1 LGMQMRK
8 RLSKLAVFA
17 ILMFIVVCTFFPYYF
32 MLISSLKNN
41 SEIAAHPFT
50 MTLPLRFENYT
61 SSYRMILQYL
71 KNSVIV
77 TGCTV
82 AGTSIIAVLSAYVF
96 ARFNFP
102 GKTFLYMFILSFMMI
117 PSVLTLIPMYVLV
130 SDMGMIGTYLSA
142 ILPAIATAQIQFI
155 VILVPYIEGLPQDLF
170 DAARLD
176 GANQLQTFFYVTEP
190 LIRATL
196 TSQML
201 LTFLNSWNDF
211 IWPMLT
217 LSSNKELKTIT
228 LGLYSYRDVQQIL
241 YGPMFAGFFMASIPL
256 ILLFSFN
263 MKHFISGLT
272 TGAVKG

>member
-1 LGMQMRK
+1 MGMKMRK
-8 RLSKLAVFA
+8 RLSKLAVFTV
-17 ILMFIVVCTFFPYYF
+17 LMFIVLCTFFPYYF

-50 MTLPLRFENYT
+50 ITMPLRFENYT
-61 SSYRMILQYL
+61 SSYQMILKYL
-71 KNSVIV
+71 RNSIMV

-82 AGTSIIAVLSAYVF
+82 IGTTLIAVLSAYVF
-96 ARFNFP
+96 ARFEFP
-102 GKTFLYMFILSFMMI
+102 GKRFLYMFILAFMMI

-130 SDMGMIGTYLSA
+130 SDMGMIGTYASA
-142 ILPAIATAQIQFI
+142 IFPVIATAQIQFI

-176 GANQLQTFFYVTEP
+176 GANQVQTFFYVTEP

-211 IWPMLT
+211 VWPMLT
-217 LSSNKELKTIT
+217 LSSTKELKTIT

-241 YGPMFAGFFMASIPL
+241 YGPMFAGFFMAAIPL

-272 TGAVKG
+272 SGAIKG

>member
-1 LGMQMRK
+1 MQMRK

-82 AGTSIIAVLSAYVF
+82 IGTSVIAVLSAYVF
-96 ARFNFP
+96 ARFEFP
-102 GKTFLYMFILSFMMI
+102 GKNALYMFILSFMMI

-142 ILPAIATAQIQFI
+142 ILPTIATAQIQFI

-176 GANQLQTFFYVTEP
+176 GANQVQTFFYVTEP

-217 LSSNKELKTIT
+217 LSSSKELKTIT

>member
-1 LGMQMRK
+1 MGMKMQV
-8 RLSKLAVFA
+8 RLRKLATFT
-17 ILMFIVVCTFFPYYF
+17 ILMLIVLCTFFPYYF

-41 SEIAAHPFT
+41 AEIAAYPFT
-50 MTLPLRFENYT
+50 VTLPLRFENYT
-61 SSYRMILQYL
+61 SSYRMILQNL
-71 KNSVIV
+71 VNSIIV

-82 AGTSIIAVLSAYVF
+82 AGTSVIAVLSAYVF
-96 ARFNFP
+96 ARFEFP
-102 GKTFLYMFILSFMMI
+102 GKQFLYMFIMAFLMI

-130 SDMGMIGTYLSA
+130 SDMGLIGTHASA
-142 ILPAIATAQIQFI
+142 ILPMIATAQIQFI

-176 GANQLQTFFYVTEP
+176 GANQVQTFFYVASP
-190 LIRATL
+190 LIKATL

-211 IWPMLT
+211 VWPMLT
-217 LSSNKELKTIT
+217 LSSNKDLKTIT

-272 TGAVKG
+272 SGAIKG

>member
-1 LGMQMRK
+1 MGMQMRK
-8 RLSKLAVFA
+8 KLHKLIIFLV
-17 ILMFIVVCTFFPYYF
+17 LMFIVICTFFPYYF

-50 MTLPLRFENYT
+50 VTFPLRFENYT
-61 SSYRMILQYL
+61 SSYQMILQYL

-82 AGTSIIAVLSAYVF
+82 VGTSVIAVLSAYVF
-96 ARFNFP
+96 ARFEFP

-130 SDMGMIGTYLSA
+130 SDMGLVGTYASA

-176 GANQLQTFFYVTEP
+176 GANQVQTFFYVTEP

-241 YGPMFAGFFMASIPL
+241 YGPMFAGFFMAAIPL

-272 TGAVKG
+272 TGAIKG